1 MTTLRVR
8 VGNPTYGHRSRYA
21 YRIPQYNDY
30 EGTVIPNPVWVSP
43 DSFCLSTGNPQFPF
57 RIIAKEDI
65 ICGWEFPTKNN
76 NSIVV
81 ESKGKKYLLTKTA
94 TGYSCN
100 CTGYSYRR
108 HCSHIEQGLKI
119 ND

>member
-1 MTTLRVR
+1 MTK
-8 VGNPTYGHRSRYA
+8 SRDQHA
-21 YRIPQYNDY
+21 G
-30 EGTVIPNPVWVSP
+30 EVVPNPVWVSA

-65 ICGWEFPTKNN
+65 ICGWELPTKNN

-108 HCSHIEQGLKI
+108 HCSHIEQGLNR